1 MMHSDM
7 LGLME
12 MQVNWKIV
20 VDLMMSLAFMEVGII
35 LVMNSIQVLNVVV
48 IGIMMFNSVSSFMMN
63 GGVDS
68 FVDNFVVD
76 GHGVENFVVDGH
88 DVENFVVDGNDV
100 DIISVMIRGSV
111 MDWSSMDSSSM
122 DRGVD
127 IFVMNRD
134 GGVSCNWRVLF
145 WLFFLSLR
153 LLRLRLLRLRQFA
166 TSHSLKCFHMMRVDI
181 VIMAVVLGKIRS
193 FVTDHLNRMMI
204 AVISMFSNTTDILVN
219 DLAMSV

>member
-76 GHGVENFVVDGH
+76 GHGVENFVVDG
-88 DVENFVVDGNDV
+88 NDV

-111 MDWSSMDSSSM
+111 MGWSSMDSSSM

-127 IFVMNRD
+127 IFVMNRN

-145 WLFFLSLR
+145 WLFFLS
-153 LLRLRLLRLRQFA
+153 LRLLRLRQFA

-181 VIMAVVLGKIRS
+181 VFMAVVLGKIRS

>member
-48 IGIMMFNSVSSFMMN
+48 IGIMMFNNVSSFMMN

-127 IFVMNRD
+127 IFVMNRN

-145 WLFFLSLR
+145 WLFFLS
-153 LLRLRLLRLRQFA
+153 LRLLRLRQFA

>member
-48 IGIMMFNSVSSFMMN
+48 IGIMMFNNVSSFMMI
-63 GGVDS
+63 GGE
-68 FVDNFVVD
+68 DNFVVD

-127 IFVMNRD
+127 IFVMNRN

>member
-1 MMHSDM
+1 M

-48 IGIMMFNSVSSFMMN
+48 IGIMMFNNVSSFMMI
-63 GGVDS
+63 GGE
-68 FVDNFVVD
+68 DNFVVD

-127 IFVMNRD
+127 IFVMNRN

-145 WLFFLSLR
+145 WLFFLS
-153 LLRLRLLRLRQFA
+153 LRLLRLRQFA